1 MSDEKIENLYLIK
14 KKKTKKKKNNDI
26 RTNRKSKIKNVL
38 PNKKFLN
45 AFGT

>member
-14 KKKTKKKKNNDI
+14 KNKQKKNNDI
-26 RTNRKSKIKNVL
+26 RTNRKSKIRNVL

-45 AFGT
+45 AFGN

>member
-14 KKKTKKKKNNDI
+14 KKTKKKKDNDI
-26 RTNRKSKIKNVL
+26 RTNRKSKIRNVL

-45 AFGT
+45 AFGN

>member
-14 KKKTKKKKNNDI
+14 KKQTKKNNDI
-26 RTNRKSKIKNVL
+26 RTNRKSKIRNVL

>member
-14 KKKTKKKKNNDI
+14 KNKQKKNNDI
-26 RTNRKSKIKNVL
+26 RTNRKSKIRNVL

-45 AFGT
+45 AFDN

>member
-14 KKKTKKKKNNDI
+14 KKTKKKKDTDI
-26 RTNRKSKIKNVL
+26 RTNRKSKIRNVL